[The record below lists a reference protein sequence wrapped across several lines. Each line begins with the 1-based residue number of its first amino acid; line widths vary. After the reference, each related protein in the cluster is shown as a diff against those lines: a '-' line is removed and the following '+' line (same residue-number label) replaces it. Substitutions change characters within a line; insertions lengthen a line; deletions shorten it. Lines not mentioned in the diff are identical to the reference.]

1 MAKKKPKQPVIAVL
15 FPKELEHQRE
25 QIQKW
30 AADAGMSASKY
41 MLILA
46 QRHINGGKPLRVV

>member
-1 MAKKKPKQPVIAVL
+1 MAKEPKQKVISII